1 MWARESEVIE
11 NGEGDLH
18 AGPCLSASCR
28 KGVPSTPRSGDLVP
42 VRGAPVNRSTAA
54 DEETGPAW
62 GSPPGRAAE
71 PPPGPRGSWFRD
83 VPAQSP
89 AVPAMRQ
96 PRAPTPR
103 AAGRTRSRRPSPRPT
118 PPRPPPRPPHSPPPP
133 HEFFFFDHALEK
145 PRVQAKAVTR
155 SRAIVGNE

>member
-42 VRGAPVNRSTAA
+42 ARGAPVNRSTAA

-71 PPPGPRGSWFRD
+71 PPPRPRRARVRGATAPHPPP
-83 VPAQSP
+83 PAI
-89 AVPAMRQ
+89 A
-96 PRAPTPR
+96 
-103 AAGRTRSRRPSPRPT
+103 
-118 PPRPPPRPPHSPPPP
+118 PPPR
-133 HEFFFFDHALEK
+133 
-145 PRVQAKAVTR
+145 
-155 SRAIVGNE
+155 